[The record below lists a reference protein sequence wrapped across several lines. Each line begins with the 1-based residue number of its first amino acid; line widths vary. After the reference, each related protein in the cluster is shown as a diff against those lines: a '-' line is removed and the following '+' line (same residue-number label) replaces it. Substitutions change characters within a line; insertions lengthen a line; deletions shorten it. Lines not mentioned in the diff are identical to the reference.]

1 MYLEGERE
9 TWEGEGATGA
19 AWKCLAKWRG
29 TGPAPTTTP
38 FGHRAACLARVGR
51 GGFSAA
57 TAAQALGSS
66 HSDRPPP
73 PRPASCRQGLELEP
87 SLLRDS
93 ILRSDPTKAAEGVL
107 RCLWAHTPPIRG
119 AAPNQ
124 RGGSWG
130 LDSRPGSPLHASKC
144 LAHLAHRLLLGGW
157 VASRP
162 LCPLCGCPR
171 DKSAPYSLGHSGARG
186 ATERAHRKRCSPP
199 HANNNLML

>member
-73 PRPASCRQGLELEP
+73 SRVLSPGSGTRAFPAQRQHPEV
-87 SLLRDS
+87 
-93 ILRSDPTKAAEGVL
+93 RSDQGRR
-107 RCLWAHTPPIRG
+107 RCAQMPVGAHAPHPRG
-119 AAPNQ
+119 RSKSE
-124 RGGSWG
+124 RG
-130 LDSRPGSPLHASKC
+130 
-144 LAHLAHRLLLGGW
+144 LLGTRFQAR
-157 VASRP
+157 VSSTRVQVT
-162 LCPLCGCPR
+162 CPSGPPATSWRLGGQSPAMSTLRMPPR
-171 DKSAPYSLGHSGARG
+171 
-186 ATERAHRKRCSPP
+186 
-199 HANNNLML
+199 